1 MKQKNLI
8 RHGWIILLFI
18 LLVACTTETK
28 DEAMKATSDSNKAI
42 ELYKNAYEVAYG
54 VLELEKAVSIYEKAT
69 IEDPN
74 FFMAYYQLATYHLY
88 HKNTNDFIESATA
101 GIGCQIELSKGEKI
115 QKELLKEWLKH
126 MGSDVSELGKQLVD
140 QYPNDP
146 DAYLNLGFIYYLNKD
161 YLNAI
166 EVFEKA
172 ITMEDQG
179 NLYCGPKLAVVPI
192 CMLGYSYL
200 ISDQLD
206 KAKTSF
212 DNYINQFPNDQNPY
226 DCKADY
232 FMTTEDYDKAY
243 VSYMTAYK
251 IDTTYQVFHQRAM
264 NAKHLNDS
272 IQLK

>member
-1 MKQKNLI
+1 MKSMKLI

-18 LLVACTTETK
+18 FLVACTTETK
-28 DEAMKATSDSNKAI
+28 DEAMNATSNSKKAI
-42 ELYKNAYEVAYG
+42 ELYTNAYEIAYG
-54 VLELEKAVSIYEKAT
+54 VLELEKAVSVYEKAT

-74 FFMAYYQLATYHLY
+74 FFMAYYQLATYHLF

-101 GIGCQIELSKGEKI
+101 GIGCQIELSKGEEI
-115 QKELLKEWLKH
+115 QKKILEEWLKD
-126 MGSDVSELGKQLVD
+126 MGSDVSELGQQLVD

-161 YLNAI
+161 YPKAI
-166 EVFEKA
+166 EVFDKTM
-172 ITMEDQG
+172 TMEDLDE
-179 NLYCGPKLAVVPI
+179 LYCGPKLAIVPI

-232 FMTTEDYDKAY
+232 FMTIEDYDKAY
-243 VSYMTAYK
+243 ESYMKAYN
-251 IDTTYQVFHQRAM
+251 IDTTYQVFLQRAQY
-264 NAKHLNDS
+264 AKHLNDS
-272 IQLK
+272 IQNK